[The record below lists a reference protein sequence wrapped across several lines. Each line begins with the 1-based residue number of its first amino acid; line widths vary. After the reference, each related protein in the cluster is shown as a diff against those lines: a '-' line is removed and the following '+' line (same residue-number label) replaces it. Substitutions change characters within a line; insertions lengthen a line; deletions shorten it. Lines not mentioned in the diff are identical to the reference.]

1 MVRSGVSTPFWVTT
15 FWIPKVL
22 LVSQGDSGLKIKTP
36 CIMSG
41 LIIYWY
47 VVFFSRGDIIKKHE
61 ICIIVGTLVHA
72 LQAHRATCEGK
83 LWSSLKRTSV
93 FTSATSKSHHQR
105 DMKRCKLLHVCWNLL
120 SIYVFSIV
128 EILCIMFIFFKSE
141 RKSNWFT
148 YRTRNIIIRS

>member
-1 MVRSGVSTPFWVTT
+1 MSLWRPKALPKLPTT
-15 FWIPKVL
+15 RYISW
-22 LVSQGDSGLKIKTP
+22 
-36 CIMSG
+36 
-41 LIIYWY
+41 
-47 VVFFSRGDIIKKHE
+47 GDIIQKHK
-61 ICIIVGTLVHA
+61 IYIIVGTLVHA

-128 EILCIMFIFFKSE
+128 EILCKVFIFIKSE
-141 RKSNWFT
+141 CKSNWFT
-148 YRTRNIIIRS
+148 YRTRNMITLTRSWI